1 MNFARARLAN
11 IELDSTQGYVWG
23 RAEVLDSNEVW
34 GTICK
39 SNWEDADAM
48 VFCKQIGLEGTGY
61 VHLIADQERLF
72 IFLLFYFTL
81 LFFCILDRIL
91 ATILKPMHIF
101 SS

>member
-1 MNFARARLAN
+1 MNFADARLAN

-48 VFCKQIGLEGTGY
+48 VLCKQIGFEGTGY
-61 VHLIADQERLF
+61 V
-72 IFLLFYFTL
+72 Y
-81 LFFCILDRIL
+81 
-91 ATILKPMHIF
+91 
-101 SS
+101 